1 MASANKSSGRTEL
14 NEPPNFPIGVRAQS
28 MIYALDMK
36 IILRKDKHKNGSCHA
51 TMIRVLVQQKNLRE
65 FTLSAN
71 RVASLFS
78 IQLS

>member
-51 TMIRVLVQQKNLRE
+51 TMTRVFTQHKNHHE
-65 FTLSAN
+65 FKPSAN
-71 RVASLFS
+71 QVASLFS
-78 IQLS
+78 IQLN